1 MNGWLSRSALLAA
14 LALVLAA
21 CGGSNTE
28 PTAAPGGSGAP
39 GSSDQPLL
47 TVVDT
52 NNEFSIAFC
61 PNTASLGTIGELID
75 RIACENEALQ
85 GISAADADV
94 LGLFCP
100 EAAEGF
106 SLIGVSEGD
115 NGNTASVLP
124 LDFGPACLAETAE
137 TLQNIQSLLG
147 NNPLTAALCPIAAMQ
162 SDFDPA
168 GCFTEAASMFSDFT
182 PPSPSALIDIVG
194 EICPVA
200 ALGPIGPTTP
210 VECLTEVG
218 GSLAN
223 AQELL
228 LGPNLITVAVCPV
241 AAMAEEFD
249 PAACISETA
258 GAFIPGGAGGG
269 FDGLPGFDQLPGIG
283 DFCDPDSDPLTC
295 LLALGD
301 ELAPLLELA
310 DGIPVLGD
318 ILNAILGGD
327 DEGGDGGGDIPE
339 LPGFDACDPTDPAG
353 CLSALT
359 ELLAPLTDI
368 IGEVPVLGD
377 IINSL
382 LSGELPEAPGG
393 GDGGLPEFPGFGDAC
408 DPADPASCLALLTDA
423 LAPLSDALS
432 DIPVLGDIV
441 AGILSGELPE
451 APGGGDGGLP
461 AFPGFDD
468 CDPADPI
475 SCLTALTDLLAPL
488 TGALD
493 QIPVLGD
500 IINGILSG
508 ELPEAPG
515 GGDGGLPAFP
525 GFDDCDPTDPASCL
539 GALTDALAPLTDLL
553 DNVPVLGD
561 IINGI
566 LSGELPEFPGGG
578 DGGDLPAFPGFGDCD
593 PADPASCLSALTDL
607 LAPLSDAL
615 AQIPV
620 LGDVVNGILS
630 GELPEAPGGG
640 DGGFPELPGFD
651 ACDPTDPASCL
662 AVLTDALAPLSDA
675 LGQIPVLGDI
685 VNGLLAGEVPD
696 FPGFP
701 GGGDGDGGFPELPGF
716 DACDPTDPASC
727 LAVLAGLADMLEP
740 LTGLLEEIPV
750 LGDLII
756 GLLSGELP
764 DFPGGDGLPGGDFG
778 DFCDPADPTTCLALL
793 TDALGPVT
801 DGLSAIPVLG
811 DVLGTLLGAVD
822 GGDTSGIEDIPVLG
836 AILGP
841 IFGFLP

>member
-21 CGGSNTE
+21 CGGSSTE

-61 PNTASLGTIGELID
+61 PNTASMGTIGELID

-100 EAAEGF
+100 EAADGF
-106 SLIGVSEGD
+106 SLIGVSEGE

-218 GSLAN
+218 ESLAN

-258 GAFIPGGAGGG
+258 GAFIPGGGGG

-283 DFCDPDSDPLTC
+283 ELCDPDSDPLAC

-301 ELAPLLELA
+301 QLAPLLELA

-318 ILNAILGGD
+318 ILDAILGGG
-327 DEGGDGGGDIPE
+327 EGGPGGDIPE

-368 IGEVPVLGD
+368 IGQIPVLGD
-377 IINSL
+377 IINGL

-393 GDGGLPEFPGFGDAC
+393 GDGGLPEFPGFGDTC

-432 DIPVLGDIV
+432 AIPVLGDII

-468 CDPADPI
+468 CDPTDPI
-475 SCLTALTDLLAPL
+475 GCLGALTDLLAPL

-515 GGDGGLPAFP
+515 GGDGGLP
-525 GFDDCDPTDPASCL
+525 
-539 GALTDALAPLTDLL
+539 
-553 DNVPVLGD
+553 
-561 IINGI
+561 
-566 LSGELPEFPGGG
+566 E
-578 DGGDLPAFPGFGDCD
+578 FPGFGDCD
-593 PADPASCLSALTDL
+593 PTDPAGCLSALTDL

-620 LGDVVNGILS
+620 LGDIVNGILS
-630 GELPEAPGGG
+630 GDLPEAPGG
-640 DGGFPELPGFD
+640 GGFPELPGFD
-651 ACDPTDPASCL
+651 ACDPADPASCL

-727 LAVLAGLADMLEP
+727 LAALAGLADMLEP

-750 LGDLII
+750 LGDLIV

-764 DFPGGDGLPGGDFG
+764 DFPGGDGGLPGGDFG
-778 DFCDPADPTTCLALL
+778 DFCDPADPASCLALL